1 MVKVVI
7 IKLTTLTTLI
17 TLTILT
23 ILTILTPITTPAPL
37 SLPRQSIMK
46 KIDWYIL
53 KKFLTTFFFAIF
65 LFAIIAVV
73 VDISEKTD
81 DFVKSGLGVKKII
94 TNYYFG
100 FIPHIIA
107 LLFPLFVFIAVIFF
121 TSKMAGKSEIIAIL
135 ASGTTYMRWLRP
147 YFIGGIFLSA
157 VLWFA
162 NHYVVPRANQI
173 RGTFEAK
180 YIDGNSTYN
189 SLLATNN
196 NIYLRVD
203 SFTYAGINNYDTM
216 TKRGGPVCLYRVKG
230 NEVVENIRADAIIW
244 DTAVKKWKLESLLER
259 NVFPAKEK
267 VMIEPSRV
275 MNFNFKPYDL
285 SRDKYTKD
293 KLTSPELDRFIKL
306 EELRGSEG
314 LNELKIERYRRD
326 ATCITVLLLT
336 LIGAIIAG
344 RKVRGGS
351 GVHLAVG
358 FMMAALFI
366 ITDRFSTIF
375 STKGNLPP
383 LIAAWIPN
391 LIFVFVVIYLYR
403 KAPK

>member
-1 MVKVVI
+1 
-7 IKLTTLTTLI
+7 
-17 TLTILT
+17 
-23 ILTILTPITTPAPL
+23 
-37 SLPRQSIMK
+37 MK

-65 LFAIIAVV
+65 LFSIIAVV
-73 VDISEKTD
+73 VDVSEKTD
-81 DFVKSGLGVKKII
+81 DFVKSQLGLKRVL
-94 TNYYFG
+94 TEYYAG
-100 FIPHIIA
+100 FIPHIVA

-135 ASGTTYMRWLRP
+135 ASGTSYSRWLRP
-147 YFIGGIFLSA
+147 YWIGGIILA
-157 VLWFA
+157 AMLWFA
-162 NHYVVPRANQI
+162 NQYVVPRANRV
-173 RGTFEAK
+173 RGAFEAR
-180 YIDGNSTYN
+180 YIDGNNSYN
-189 SLLATNN
+189 SLVAPPS

-203 SFTYAGINNYDTM
+203 SFTFAGIYTYDTAL
-216 TKRGGPVCLYRVKG
+216 KRGGPIFLYKVEG
-230 NEVVENIRADAIIW
+230 NKVVLNSRADVILW
-244 DTAVKKWKLESLLER
+244 DTAGQKWKLESLVER
-259 NVFPAKEK
+259 KLNPLNEQVT
-267 VMIEPSRV
+267 IELSRV

-293 KLTSPELDRFIKL
+293 KLTSPELDRFIRL

-314 LNELKIERYRRD
+314 LNELKVERYRRD
-326 ATCITVLLLT
+326 ATCVTVLLLT
-336 LIGAIIAG
+336 LIGAIVAG

-358 FMMAALFI
+358 FVVAALFI

-383 LIAAWIPN
+383 LLAAWIPN
-391 LIFVFVVIYLYR
+391 IIFVFVVVYLYR

>member
-1 MVKVVI
+1 
-7 IKLTTLTTLI
+7 
-17 TLTILT
+17 
-23 ILTILTPITTPAPL
+23 
-37 SLPRQSIMK
+37 MK
-46 KIDWYIL
+46 KLDWYIL

-65 LFAIIAVV
+65 LFALIAVV

-94 TNYYFG
+94 TLYYFG

-135 ASGTTYMRWLRP
+135 ASGTTYGRWLRP
-147 YFIGGIFLSA
+147 YIIGGAFLA
-157 VLWFA
+157 VLLWFA
-162 NHYVVPRANQI
+162 NQYVVPRANQI
-173 RGTFEAK
+173 RGSFEAK
-180 YIDGNSTYN
+180 YIDNNNSYN
-189 SLLATNN
+189 ALVSTSS
-196 NIYLRVD
+196 NIYLRID
-203 SFTYAGINNYDTM
+203 SFTYAGIYGYDTLG
-216 TKRGGPVCLYRVKG
+216 KKGGPFFMYKVQG
-230 NEVVENIRADAIIW
+230 NKVVQNTRADGISW
-244 DTAVKKWKLESLLER
+244 DTTTKKWRLESLIDRKLL
-259 NVFPAKEK
+259 PLKEQ
-267 VMIEPSRV
+267 VAMEAIRF

-293 KLTSPELDRFIKL
+293 KLTSPDLQRFITL

-314 LNELKIERYRRD
+314 LNDLKVELYRRS
-326 ATCITVLLLT
+326 ATCITVFLLT
-336 LIGAIIAG
+336 LIGGIVAG

-358 FMMAALFI
+358 FMIAALFI

-391 LIFVFVVIYLYR
+391 LLFVFVVVYLYR

>member
-1 MVKVVI
+1 MK
-7 IKLTTLTTLI
+7 
-17 TLTILT
+17 IL
-23 ILTILTPITTPAPL
+23 
-37 SLPRQSIMK
+37 
-46 KIDWYIL
+46 DWYIL

-81 DFVKSGLGVKKII
+81 DFVKSGLGVRRIV
-94 TNYYFG
+94 TQYYFG

-135 ASGTTYMRWLRP
+135 ASGTSYNRWLRP
-147 YFIGGIFLSA
+147 YWIGGGILA
-157 VLWFA
+157 LMLWFA
-162 NHYVVPRANQI
+162 NQYVVPKANQV
-173 RGTFEAK
+173 RGTFEAN
-180 YIDGNSTYN
+180 YIDKNNSYN
-189 SLLATNN
+189 SLLSTSS
-196 NIYLRVD
+196 NIYLRID
-203 SFTYAGINNYDTM
+203 SFTYAGIYAYDTL
-216 TKRGGPVCLYRVKG
+216 TKRGGPIFLYKVDKDK
-230 NEVVENIRADAIIW
+230 VIQNIRADAISW
-244 DTAVKKWKLESLLER
+244 DTATKKWKLDQLIDRKLQPLAEQVTMDINRL
-259 NVFPAKEK
+259 
-267 VMIEPSRV
+267 

-293 KLTSPELDRFIKL
+293 KLTSPELDRFIRL

-314 LNELKIERYRRD
+314 LNDLKVERYRRD

-336 LIGAIIAG
+336 LIGGVVAG

-358 FMMAALFI
+358 FMTAALFI

-383 LIAAWIPN
+383 IIAAWIPN
-391 LIFVFVVIYLYR
+391 ILFMFVFIYLYR